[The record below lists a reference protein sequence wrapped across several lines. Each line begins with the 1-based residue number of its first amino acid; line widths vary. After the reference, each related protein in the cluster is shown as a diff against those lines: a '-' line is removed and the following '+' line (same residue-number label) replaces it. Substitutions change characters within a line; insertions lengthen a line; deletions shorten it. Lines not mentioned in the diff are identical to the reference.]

1 MWAEFEHKYPAS
13 AQGCKSVAFSLTF
26 RAEDRTLTDAD
37 IEPAMDSV
45 LRALEAGHGAV
56 RR

>member
-1 MWAEFEHKYPAS
+1 MQQQWLQP
-13 AQGCKSVAFSLTF
+13 KSVAFSLTF